1 VSRTVL
7 LAGLAMLAATL
18 PALADD
24 PMIHVEL
31 NAAQSAAGKCRLSFV
46 VENALATPVEALKL
60 DLAIFGRDGAFQRR
74 LLTEMGPVRVQ
85 KTVVRTFEIE
95 GDCAGLGSVL
105 VNDVTACA
113 PAALGDCLEK
123 LSVSSRVEG
132 VRLFK

>member
-1 VSRTVL
+1 
-7 LAGLAMLAATL
+7 MLAATL
-18 PALADD
+18 PASAED
-24 PMIHVEL
+24 PMIHIEL

-85 KTVVRTFEIE
+85 KTVVRIFEIE

-123 LSVSSRVEG
+123 LSMSSRVEG
-132 VRLFK
+132 LRLFK